1 MTAYTDFHYSPTGS
15 GVISGAQVLEQTE
28 QGING
33 LGQYVQ
39 DNVSG
44 AINTANQA
52 LTTAQSADSNATTA
66 LNLANS
72 FNAQIIAANQTA
84 GNALTTAQS
93 AQNTANSASSLATTA
108 NNNANTALNTAN
120 SASAGVTT
128 LTGTVNS
135 LGNRMTAA
143 ENAINAN
150 AGNITTLQNNL
161 ATTNGNVTA
170 AQNAASA
177 AQATA
182 TSAQSTATLTRNQAY
197 VLRYTGTTIIGGG
210 TIAYADIDNTDNIK
224 AGDKIIDISGAIYA
238 IASVDTANQTVTVG
252 ASPVINLFCDAEN
265 LIPAANNAY
274 DLGSSSYQWNN
285 LYAKNY
291 FYNGTAWGLDKANE
305 WTGANRFNQSVTIAG
320 QSGILWD
327 RKSYTA
333 GTLPASTIYYGF
345 QNAYESGGSV
355 FDRIRS
361 YVSTTGTNLREH
373 VKYAWNDLTKY
384 ATINYWIN
392 ADGSDSE
399 YKLSV
404 KRVVPGTSN
413 ATDLG
418 TTNNKWKSVWFNN
431 LQDIATDTVEW
442 HNSHYRGI
450 NLISDGHFADMAALL
465 TAIRAQDWSDI
476 YIGDY
481 VELTFTYEGAS
492 RTVKFYVGEID
503 KFYKVGNAS
512 LETHHLV
519 MVTGDLGINQ
529 VMNDSNTTA
538 GGYVGSKAHTVT
550 LPALYAILNPL
561 FNNAILTHREHL
573 SNTVLSAQT
582 VSLSLDDGN
591 GAVTYS
597 CNNFP
602 VYSSGDPNTPGCVTA
617 GNWYDCNLVL
627 MSEIEMFGSNRFAS
641 SGIDDIMCP
650 EGQIAAFKY
659 NRNLQNLN
667 RTINTWLR
675 NVNSASRFCDC
686 SSAGYSL
693 RHGAANAYLRLRPRF
708 LIG

>member
-52 LTTAQSADSNATTA
+52 LTTAQNADSNATA
-66 LNLANS
+66 AINLANS

-93 AQNTANSASSLATTA
+93 AQNTANAASSLATTA

-120 SASAGVTT
+120 SASAGVTA
-128 LTGTVNS
+128 LTNTVNS

-143 ENAINAN
+143 ENNINTN
-150 AGNITTLQNNL
+150 AGNITNLQNSL
-161 ATTNGNVTA
+161 ATTNSNVTA
-170 AQNAASA
+170 ASNAASA

-182 TSAQSTATLTRNQAY
+182 TSAQSTATLARNQAY
-197 VLRYTGTTIIGGG
+197 VLRYTGTTITGGG

-224 AGDKIIDISGAIYA
+224 AGDNIIDVTGAIYA

-265 LIPAANNAY
+265 LIPAANNTY
-274 DLGSSSYQWNN
+274 DLGS
-285 LYAKNY
+285 A
-291 FYNGTAWGLDKANE
+291 
-305 WTGANRFNQSVTIAG
+305 I
-320 QSGILWD
+320 
-327 RKSYTA
+327 
-333 GTLPASTIYYGF
+333 
-345 QNAYESGGSV
+345 
-355 FDRIRS
+355 
-361 YVSTTGTNLREH
+361 
-373 VKYAWNDLTKY
+373 
-384 ATINYWIN
+384 
-392 ADGSDSE
+392 
-399 YKLSV
+399 
-404 KRVVPGTSN
+404 
-413 ATDLG
+413 
-418 TTNNKWKSVWFNN
+418 NKWKSIWFNN

-450 NLISDGHFADMAALL
+450 NLISTGHFADMAALL

-503 KFYKVGNAS
+503 KFYKVGNTS

-659 NRNLQNLN
+659 NRNLQTLN

-675 NVNSASRFCDC
+675 NVNSASRFCYCGSFGD
-686 SSAGYSL
+686 SN
-693 RHGAANAYLRLRPRF
+693 RRGASTTYVRLRPRF

>member
-52 LTTAQSADSNATTA
+52 LTTAQNADSNATA
-66 LNLANS
+66 AINLANS

-93 AQNTANSASSLATTA
+93 AQNTANAASSLATTA

-120 SASAGVTT
+120 SASAGVTA

-143 ENAINAN
+143 ENNISTN

-161 ATTNGNVTA
+161 ATTNSNVTA
-170 AQNAASA
+170 AANAASA

-182 TSAQSTATLTRNQAY
+182 TSAQSTATLARNQAY
-197 VLRYTGTTIIGGG
+197 VLRYTGTTITGGG

-224 AGDKIIDISGAIYA
+224 AGDKIIDVTGAIYA
-238 IASVDTANQTVTVG
+238 IVSVDTVNQTVTVG

-265 LIPAANNAY
+265 LIPAANNTY
-274 DLGSSSYQWNN
+274 DLGS
-285 LYAKNY
+285 A
-291 FYNGTAWGLDKANE
+291 
-305 WTGANRFNQSVTIAG
+305 I
-320 QSGILWD
+320 
-327 RKSYTA
+327 
-333 GTLPASTIYYGF
+333 
-345 QNAYESGGSV
+345 
-355 FDRIRS
+355 
-361 YVSTTGTNLREH
+361 
-373 VKYAWNDLTKY
+373 
-384 ATINYWIN
+384 
-392 ADGSDSE
+392 
-399 YKLSV
+399 
-404 KRVVPGTSN
+404 
-413 ATDLG
+413 
-418 TTNNKWKSVWFNN
+418 NKWKSIWFNN

-450 NLISDGHFADMAALL
+450 NLISTGHFADMAALL

-503 KFYKVGNAS
+503 KFYNVGNTA
-512 LETHHLV
+512 LTTHHLV

-529 VMNDSNTTA
+529 VMNDTNTTA

-659 NRNLQNLN
+659 NRNLQTLN

-675 NVNSASRFCDC
+675 NVNSASRFCLCYLPGISHRIDA
-686 SSAGYSL
+686 STS
-693 RHGAANAYLRLRPRF
+693 NLRLRPRF

>member
-52 LTTAQSADSNATTA
+52 LTTAQNADSNATA
-66 LNLANS
+66 AINLANS

-93 AQNTANSASSLATTA
+93 AQNTANAASSLATTA

-120 SASAGVTT
+120 SASAGVTA

-143 ENAINAN
+143 ENNISTN

-161 ATTNGNVTA
+161 ATTNSNVTA
-170 AQNAASA
+170 AANAASA

-182 TSAQSTATLTRNQAY
+182 TSAQSTATLARNQAY
-197 VLRYTGTTIIGGG
+197 VLRYTGTTITGGG

-224 AGDKIIDISGAIYA
+224 AGDKIIDVTGAIYA
-238 IASVDTANQTVTVG
+238 IVSVDTVNQTVTVG

-265 LIPAANNAY
+265 LIPAANNTY
-274 DLGSSSYQWNN
+274 DLGS
-285 LYAKNY
+285 A
-291 FYNGTAWGLDKANE
+291 
-305 WTGANRFNQSVTIAG
+305 I
-320 QSGILWD
+320 
-327 RKSYTA
+327 
-333 GTLPASTIYYGF
+333 
-345 QNAYESGGSV
+345 
-355 FDRIRS
+355 
-361 YVSTTGTNLREH
+361 
-373 VKYAWNDLTKY
+373 
-384 ATINYWIN
+384 
-392 ADGSDSE
+392 
-399 YKLSV
+399 
-404 KRVVPGTSN
+404 
-413 ATDLG
+413 
-418 TTNNKWKSVWFNN
+418 NKWKSIWFNN

-450 NLISDGHFADMAALL
+450 NLISTGHFADMAALL

-503 KFYKVGNAS
+503 KFYNVGNTA
-512 LETHHLV
+512 LTTHHLV

-529 VMNDSNTTA
+529 VMNDTNTTA

-659 NRNLQNLN
+659 NRNLQTLN

-675 NVNSASRFCDC
+675 NVNSASRFCHC
-686 SSAGYSL
+686 YL
-693 RHGAANAYLRLRPRF
+693 RGISNRSDATSTYFRLRPRF

>member
-44 AINTANQA
+44 AIDTANEA
-52 LTTAQSADSNATTA
+52 LTTARSADSNATA
-66 LNLANS
+66 AINLANS

-84 GNALTTAQS
+84 GNALTTAQG
-93 AQNTANSASSLATTA
+93 AQNTANAASSLATTA
-108 NNNANTALNTAN
+108 NNNATTALNTAN
-120 SASAGVTT
+120 SASAGVTA

-143 ENAINAN
+143 ENDISTN
-150 AGNITTLQNNL
+150 AGNITTLQNGL
-161 ATTNGNVTA
+161 ATTNANVTA
-170 AQNAASA
+170 AANAASA

-182 TSAQSTATLTRNQAY
+182 TSAQSTATLARNQAY
-197 VLRYTGTTIIGGG
+197 VLRYTGTTITGGG

-224 AGDKIIDISGAIYA
+224 AGDKIIDATGAVYA
-238 IASVDTANQTVTVG
+238 IASVDAANQTVTVG

-265 LIPAANNAY
+265 LIPAANDAY
-274 DLGSSSYQWNN
+274 DLGSASKQWLNT
-285 LYAKNY
+285 YSKGY
-291 FYNGTAWGLDKANE
+291 YYNGVAWGLDKANI
-305 WTGANRFNQSVTIAG
+305 WSANNQFAKINTI
-320 QSGILWD
+320 
-327 RKSYTA
+327 
-333 GTLPASTIYYGF
+333 
-345 QNAYESGGSV
+345 E
-355 FDRIRS
+355 
-361 YVSTTGTNLREH
+361 TN
-373 VKYAWNDLTKY
+373 
-384 ATINYWIN
+384 
-392 ADGSDSE
+392 
-399 YKLSV
+399 
-404 KRVVPGTSN
+404 
-413 ATDLG
+413 
-418 TTNNKWKSVWFNN
+418 
-431 LQDIATDTVEW
+431 TVEW

-450 NLISDGHFADMAALL
+450 NLISTGHFADMAALL

-503 KFYKVGNAS
+503 KFYKVGDAS

-529 VMNDSNTTA
+529 VMNDTNTTA

-561 FNNAILTHREHL
+561 FNNAILTHREYL

-627 MSEIEMFGSNRFAS
+627 MSEIEMFGSNRFSS
-641 SGIDDIMCP
+641 SGIDDVMCP

-659 NRNLQNLN
+659 NRNLQTLN

-675 NVNSASRFCDC
+675 NVNSASRFCSCLNLGNSFRRDA
-686 SSAGYSL
+686 SNSK
-693 RHGAANAYLRLRPRF
+693 LRLRPRF

>member
-52 LTTAQSADSNATTA
+52 LTTAQNADSNATA
-66 LNLANS
+66 AINLANS

-108 NNNANTALNTAN
+108 NNNAATALNTAN

-143 ENAINAN
+143 ENAINTN
-150 AGNITTLQNNL
+150 AGNITNLQNALN
-161 ATTNGNVTA
+161 TTNGNVTA

-182 TSAQSTATLTRNQAY
+182 TSAQSTATLARNQAY
-197 VLRYTGTTIIGGG
+197 VLRYTGTTITGGG

-238 IASVDTANQTVTVG
+238 VASVDTVNQTVTAG

-265 LIPAANNAY
+265 LIPAANDAY
-274 DLGSSSYQWNN
+274 DLGSSSYQWHNVYAKEN
-285 LYAKNY
+285 ILKNTVLEKGVAPSSGNGNYLTFVDKNGDTLCYLRNRVNTDGETYIHLYAQNKFTNGALDP
-291 FYNGTAWGLDKANE
+291 NGTSVEAQFYVGITNNGVPYVVPRADTYPDIN
-305 WTGANRFNQSVTIAG
+305 NRFN
-320 QSGILWD
+320 L
-327 RKSYTA
+327 
-333 GTLPASTIYYGF
+333 
-345 QNAYESGGSV
+345 
-355 FDRIRS
+355 
-361 YVSTTGTNLREH
+361 
-373 VKYAWNDLTKY
+373 
-384 ATINYWIN
+384 
-392 ADGSDSE
+392 
-399 YKLSV
+399 
-404 KRVVPGTSN
+404 GTS
-413 ATDLG
+413 TR
-418 TTNNKWKSVWFNN
+418 KWKSIWFNN
-431 LQDIATDTVEW
+431 LQDIATNTVEW

-659 NRNLQNLN
+659 NRNLQTLN

-675 NVNSASRFCDC
+675 NVNSASRFCVC
-686 SSAGYSL
+686 GYYGSSSRRDASVTYI
-693 RHGAANAYLRLRPRF
+693 RLRPRF

>member
-93 AQNTANSASSLATTA
+93 AQNTANSASSLASTA
-108 NNNANTALNTAN
+108 NNNAATALNTAN
-120 SASAGVTT
+120 SASSGVTS
-128 LTGTVNS
+128 LTSSVNA

-143 ENAINAN
+143 ENAINTN
-150 AGNITTLQNNL
+150 AGNITNLQNALN
-161 ATTNGNVTA
+161 TTNGNVTA
-170 AQNAASA
+170 AQNAANA

-197 VLRYTGTTIIGGG
+197 VLRYTGTTITGGG

-224 AGDKIIDISGAIYA
+224 AGDKIIDVTGAIYA
-238 IASVDTANQTVTVG
+238 IVSVDTANQTVTAG

-265 LIPAANNAY
+265 LIPAANDTY
-274 DLGSSSYQWNN
+274 DLG
-285 LYAKNY
+285 
-291 FYNGTAWGLDKANE
+291 T
-305 WTGANRFNQSVTIAG
+305 
-320 QSGILWD
+320 
-327 RKSYTA
+327 
-333 GTLPASTIYYGF
+333 ST
-345 QNAYESGGSV
+345 
-355 FDRIRS
+355 
-361 YVSTTGTNLREH
+361 
-373 VKYAWNDLTKY
+373 
-384 ATINYWIN
+384 
-392 ADGSDSE
+392 
-399 YKLSV
+399 
-404 KRVVPGTSN
+404 
-413 ATDLG
+413 
-418 TTNNKWKSVWFNN
+418 NKWKSVWFNN
-431 LQDIATDTVEW
+431 MQDIATDTVEW

-659 NRNLQNLN
+659 NRNLQTLN

-675 NVNSASRFCDC
+675 NVNSASRFCRC
-686 SSAGYSL
+686 YSNGYSI
-693 RHGAANAYLRLRPRF
+693 RSGATDTNIRLRPRF

>member
-52 LTTAQSADSNATTA
+52 LTTAQNADSNATA
-66 LNLANS
+66 AINLANS

-84 GNALTTAQS
+84 GNALTTAQG
-93 AQNTANSASSLATTA
+93 AQNTANAASSLATTA
-108 NNNANTALNTAN
+108 NNNAATALNAAN
-120 SASAGVTT
+120 SASAGVTA

-143 ENAINAN
+143 ENAINTN
-150 AGNITTLQNNL
+150 AGNITTLQNDL
-161 ATTNGNVTA
+161 ATTNANVTA
-170 AQNAASA
+170 ATNAASS

-182 TSAQSTATLTRNQAY
+182 TSAQSTATLARNQAY
-197 VLRYTGTTIIGGG
+197 VLRYTGTTITGGG

-265 LIPAANNAY
+265 LIPAANDAY
-274 DLGSSSYQWNN
+274 DLGSASKQWLNT
-285 LYAKNY
+285 YSKGY
-291 FYNGTAWGLDKANE
+291 YYNGVAWGLDKANI
-305 WTGANRFNQSVTIAG
+305 WSANNQFAKINTI
-320 QSGILWD
+320 
-327 RKSYTA
+327 
-333 GTLPASTIYYGF
+333 
-345 QNAYESGGSV
+345 E
-355 FDRIRS
+355 
-361 YVSTTGTNLREH
+361 TN
-373 VKYAWNDLTKY
+373 
-384 ATINYWIN
+384 
-392 ADGSDSE
+392 
-399 YKLSV
+399 
-404 KRVVPGTSN
+404 
-413 ATDLG
+413 
-418 TTNNKWKSVWFNN
+418 
-431 LQDIATDTVEW
+431 TVEW

-450 NLISDGHFADMAALL
+450 NLISDGHFANMAALL

-503 KFYKVGNAS
+503 KFYKVGDAS

-529 VMNDSNTTA
+529 VMNDTNTTA

-561 FNNAILTHREHL
+561 FNNAILTHKEHL

-617 GNWYDCNLVL
+617 GAWYDCNLVL

-659 NRNLQNLN
+659 NRNLQTLN

-675 NVNSASRFCDC
+675 NVNSASRFCNC
-686 SSAGYSL
+686 NVTGHSY
-693 RHGAANAYLRLRPRF
+693 RRGATNSGIRLRPRF

>member
-93 AQNTANSASSLATTA
+93 AQNTANSAYSLATTA

-150 AGNITTLQNNL
+150 AGNITNLQNALN
-161 ATTNGNVTA
+161 TTNGNVTA

-182 TSAQSTATLTRNQAY
+182 TSAQSTATLARNQAY
-197 VLRYTGTTIIGGG
+197 VLRYTGTTITGGG

-238 IASVDTANQTVTVG
+238 IASVDTVNQTVTVG

-265 LIPAANNAY
+265 LIPAANDAY
-274 DLGSSSYQWNN
+274 DLGSASKQWLNT
-285 LYAKNY
+285 YSKGY
-291 FYNGTAWGLDKANE
+291 YYNGVAWGLDKSNSWSNTNAFSKGINVSE
-305 WTGANRFNQSVTIAG
+305 RINFSGDRNAYIAPMWIGAG
-320 QSGILWD
+320 SGIAFLTQD
-327 RKSYTA
+327 FSKHFSFGVYTTDANNHIVTDTTRGYLKIQA
-333 GTLPASTIYYGF
+333 GETGGENIVAIEPIGSSTKLGT
-345 QNAYESGGSV
+345 
-355 FDRIRS
+355 
-361 YVSTTGTNLREH
+361 STNKWTNLW
-373 VKYAWNDLTKY
+373 ANG
-384 ATINYWIN
+384 IN
-392 ADGSDSE
+392 
-399 YKLSV
+399 SV
-404 KRVVPGTSN
+404 P
-413 ATDLG
+413 
-418 TTNNKWKSVWFNN
+418 
-431 LQDIATDTVEW
+431 TDTVEW

-450 NLISDGHFADMAALL
+450 NLISAGHFADMAALL
-465 TAIRAQDWSDI
+465 TAIRAQNWSDI

-659 NRNLQNLN
+659 NRNLQTLN

-675 NVNSASRFCDC
+675 NVNSASRFCRCYNRGASDR
-686 SSAGYSL
+686 S
-693 RHGAANAYLRLRPRF
+693 GAANSLVRLRPRF

>member
-44 AINTANQA
+44 AIDTANQA
-52 LTTAQSADSNATTA
+52 LTIAQTADSNATLA
-66 LNLANS
+66 LNTANS
-72 FNAQIIAANQTA
+72 FASAISAANNTA
-84 GNALTTAQS
+84 NNALTTAQS
-93 AQNTANSASSLATTA
+93 AQSTANSASSLATTA
-108 NNNANTALNTAN
+108 NNNANTALNAANTATAN
-120 SASAGVTT
+120 VGT
-128 LTGTVNS
+128 LTNSVNA
-135 LGNRMTAA
+135 LGNRMTTA
-143 ENAINAN
+143 ENAISTN
-150 AGNITTLQNNL
+150 AGNITTLQTNL
-161 ATTNGNVTA
+161 QTTNNNVTA
-170 AQNAASA
+170 AANAASS

-182 TSAQSTATLTRNQAY
+182 TSAQSTATLARNQAY
-197 VLRYTGTTIIGGG
+197 VLRYTGTTITGGG

-224 AGDKIIDISGAIYA
+224 AGDKIIDITGAIYA

-265 LIPAANNAY
+265 LIPAANDAY
-274 DLGSSSYQWNN
+274 DLGSASKQWLNT
-285 LYAKNY
+285 YSKGY
-291 FYNGTAWGLDKANE
+291 YYNGVAWGLDKENTWSAN
-305 WTGANRFNQSVTIAG
+305 NQFAKINTI
-320 QSGILWD
+320 
-327 RKSYTA
+327 
-333 GTLPASTIYYGF
+333 
-345 QNAYESGGSV
+345 E
-355 FDRIRS
+355 
-361 YVSTTGTNLREH
+361 TN
-373 VKYAWNDLTKY
+373 
-384 ATINYWIN
+384 
-392 ADGSDSE
+392 
-399 YKLSV
+399 
-404 KRVVPGTSN
+404 
-413 ATDLG
+413 
-418 TTNNKWKSVWFNN
+418 
-431 LQDIATDTVEW
+431 TVEW

-659 NRNLQNLN
+659 NRNLQTLN

-675 NVNSASRFCDC
+675 NVNSASRFCLCRDIGL
-686 SSAGYSL
+686 SH
-693 RHGAANAYLRLRPRF
+693 RIDAANSYIRLRPRF

>member
-52 LTTAQSADSNATTA
+52 LTTAQNADSNATA
-66 LNLANS
+66 AINLANS

-93 AQNTANSASSLATTA
+93 AQNTANAASSLATTA

-120 SASAGVTT
+120 SASAGVTA
-128 LTGTVNS
+128 LTNTVNS

-143 ENAINAN
+143 ENNINTN
-150 AGNITTLQNNL
+150 AGNITNLQNSL
-161 ATTNGNVTA
+161 ATTNSNVTA
-170 AQNAASA
+170 ASNAASA

-182 TSAQSTATLTRNQAY
+182 TSAQSTATLARNQAY
-197 VLRYTGTTIIGGG
+197 VLRYTGTTITGGG

-224 AGDKIIDISGAIYA
+224 AGDKIIDVTGAIYA
-238 IASVDTANQTVTVG
+238 IASVDTVNQTVTVG

-265 LIPAANNAY
+265 LIPAANNTY
-274 DLGSSSYQWNN
+274 DLGS
-285 LYAKNY
+285 A
-291 FYNGTAWGLDKANE
+291 
-305 WTGANRFNQSVTIAG
+305 I
-320 QSGILWD
+320 
-327 RKSYTA
+327 
-333 GTLPASTIYYGF
+333 
-345 QNAYESGGSV
+345 
-355 FDRIRS
+355 
-361 YVSTTGTNLREH
+361 
-373 VKYAWNDLTKY
+373 
-384 ATINYWIN
+384 
-392 ADGSDSE
+392 
-399 YKLSV
+399 
-404 KRVVPGTSN
+404 
-413 ATDLG
+413 
-418 TTNNKWKSVWFNN
+418 NKWKSIWFNN

-450 NLISDGHFADMAALL
+450 NLISDGHFANMAALL

-503 KFYKVGNAS
+503 KFYKVGDTS

-519 MVTGDLGINQ
+519 MITGDLGINQ
-529 VMNDSNTTA
+529 KMNDSNTTA

-659 NRNLQNLN
+659 NRNLQTLN

-675 NVNSASRFCDC
+675 NVNSASRFCYC
-686 SSAGYSL
+686 SNYGRSNRDGPTLTYI
-693 RHGAANAYLRLRPRF
+693 RLRPRF

>member
-44 AINTANQA
+44 AIDTANQA
-52 LTTAQSADSNATTA
+52 LTTAQNADSNATA
-66 LNLANS
+66 AINLANS

-93 AQNTANSASSLATTA
+93 AQSTANAASSLATTA
-108 NNNANTALNTAN
+108 NNNATTALNTAN
-120 SASAGVTT
+120 AASAGVTA

-161 ATTNGNVTA
+161 ATTNANVTA
-170 AQNAASA
+170 ASNAASS

-182 TSAQSTATLTRNQAY
+182 TSAQSTATLARNQAY
-197 VLRYTGTTIIGGG
+197 VLRYTGTTITGGG

-224 AGDKIIDISGAIYA
+224 AGDKIIDVTGDIYR
-238 IASVDTANQTVTVG
+238 IASVDIANETVTVD
-252 ASPVINLFCDAEN
+252 ASDVIHLATDSNVVHKSGNETITGDKTWS
-265 LIPAANNAY
+265 ANN
-274 DLGSSSYQWNN
+274 QF
-285 LYAKNY
+285 AKIN
-291 FYNGTAWGLDKANE
+291 
-305 WTGANRFNQSVTIAG
+305 TI
-320 QSGILWD
+320 
-327 RKSYTA
+327 
-333 GTLPASTIYYGF
+333 
-345 QNAYESGGSV
+345 E
-355 FDRIRS
+355 
-361 YVSTTGTNLREH
+361 TN
-373 VKYAWNDLTKY
+373 
-384 ATINYWIN
+384 
-392 ADGSDSE
+392 
-399 YKLSV
+399 
-404 KRVVPGTSN
+404 
-413 ATDLG
+413 
-418 TTNNKWKSVWFNN
+418 
-431 LQDIATDTVEW
+431 TVEW

-450 NLISDGHFADMAALL
+450 NLISTGHFANMAALL
-465 TAIRAQDWSDI
+465 TAIRNQDWSDI

-627 MSEIEMFGSNRFAS
+627 MSEIEMFGSNRFSS

-659 NRNLQNLN
+659 NRNLQTLN

-675 NVNSASRFCDC
+675 NVNSASRFCYC
-686 SSAGYSL
+686 
-693 RHGAANAYLRLRPRF
+693 RHYGVSGRNVATDTVIRLRPRF

>member
-15 GVISGAQVLEQTE
+15 GVISGSQVLEQTE

-93 AQNTANSASSLATTA
+93 AQSTANAASSLASTA
-108 NNNANTALNTAN
+108 NNNAATALNTAN
-120 SASAGVTT
+120 AASSAVTT

-150 AGNITTLQNNL
+150 AGNITNLQNALN
-161 ATTNGNVTA
+161 TTNGNVTA
-170 AQNAASA
+170 AQNAANA

-182 TSAQSTATLTRNQAY
+182 TSAQSTATLARNQAY
-197 VLRYTGTTIIGGG
+197 VLRYTGTTITGGG

-238 IASVDTANQTVTVG
+238 IASVDTVNQTVTVG
-252 ASPVINLFCDAEN
+252 ASSVINLFCDAEN
-265 LIPAANNAY
+265 LIPAANDAY
-274 DLGSSSYQWNN
+274 DLGSASKQWLNT
-285 LYAKNY
+285 YSKGY
-291 FYNGTAWGLDKANE
+291 YYNGVAWGLDKANV
-305 WTGANRFNQSVTIAG
+305 WTANNQFAKINTI
-320 QSGILWD
+320 
-327 RKSYTA
+327 
-333 GTLPASTIYYGF
+333 
-345 QNAYESGGSV
+345 E
-355 FDRIRS
+355 
-361 YVSTTGTNLREH
+361 TN
-373 VKYAWNDLTKY
+373 
-384 ATINYWIN
+384 
-392 ADGSDSE
+392 
-399 YKLSV
+399 
-404 KRVVPGTSN
+404 
-413 ATDLG
+413 
-418 TTNNKWKSVWFNN
+418 
-431 LQDIATDTVEW
+431 TVEW

-529 VMNDSNTTA
+529 VMNNSNTTA

-597 CNNFP
+597 CDNFP

-617 GNWYDCNLVL
+617 GSWYDCNLVL
-627 MSEIEMFGSNRFAS
+627 MSEIEMFGSNRFSS
-641 SGIDDIMCP
+641 SGIDDIICP

-659 NRNLQNLN
+659 NRNLQTLN

-675 NVNSASRFCDC
+675 NVNSASRFCHC
-686 SSAGYSL
+686 YYYGYSY
-693 RHGAANAYLRLRPRF
+693 RYGASNTTIRLRPRF

>member
-52 LTTAQSADSNATTA
+52 LTTAQNADSNATA
-66 LNLANS
+66 AINLANS

-93 AQNTANSASSLATTA
+93 AQNTANAASSLATTA

-120 SASAGVTT
+120 SASAGVTA
-128 LTGTVNS
+128 LTNTVNS

-143 ENAINAN
+143 ENNINTN
-150 AGNITTLQNNL
+150 AGNITNLQNSL
-161 ATTNGNVTA
+161 ATTNSNVTA
-170 AQNAASA
+170 ASNAASA

-182 TSAQSTATLTRNQAY
+182 TSAQSTATLARNQAY
-197 VLRYTGTTIIGGG
+197 VLRYTGTTITGGG

-224 AGDKIIDISGAIYA
+224 AGDNIIDVTGAIYA

-265 LIPAANNAY
+265 LIPAANNTY
-274 DLGSSSYQWNN
+274 DLGS
-285 LYAKNY
+285 A
-291 FYNGTAWGLDKANE
+291 
-305 WTGANRFNQSVTIAG
+305 I
-320 QSGILWD
+320 
-327 RKSYTA
+327 
-333 GTLPASTIYYGF
+333 
-345 QNAYESGGSV
+345 
-355 FDRIRS
+355 
-361 YVSTTGTNLREH
+361 
-373 VKYAWNDLTKY
+373 
-384 ATINYWIN
+384 
-392 ADGSDSE
+392 
-399 YKLSV
+399 
-404 KRVVPGTSN
+404 
-413 ATDLG
+413 
-418 TTNNKWKSVWFNN
+418 NKWKSIWFNN

-450 NLISDGHFADMAALL
+450 NLISTGHFADMAALL

-503 KFYKVGNAS
+503 KFYKVGNTS

-659 NRNLQNLN
+659 NRNLQTLN

-675 NVNSASRFCDC
+675 NVNSASRFCHC
-686 SSAGYSL
+686 SNVGNSH
-693 RHGAANAYLRLRPRF
+693 RFDAAITYIRLRPRF

>member
-44 AINTANQA
+44 AIDTANEA
-52 LTTAQSADSNATTA
+52 LTTARSADSNATTA
-66 LNLANS
+66 INLANS

-93 AQNTANSASSLATTA
+93 AQNTANAASSLATTA
-108 NNNANTALNTAN
+108 DNNAATALNAAN

-143 ENAINAN
+143 ENAINTN
-150 AGNITTLQNNL
+150 AGNITTLQNGL
-161 ATTNGNVTA
+161 ATTNANVTA
-170 AQNAASA
+170 AANAANA

-182 TSAQSTATLTRNQAY
+182 TSAQSTATLARTQAY
-197 VLRYTGTTIIGGG
+197 VLRYTGTTITGGG

-224 AGDKIIDISGAIYA
+224 AGDKIIDATGAVYA

-265 LIPAANNAY
+265 LIPAANDAY
-274 DLGSSSYQWNN
+274 DLGSASKQWLNT
-285 LYAKNY
+285 YSKGY
-291 FYNGTAWGLDKANE
+291 YYNGVAWGLDKANA
-305 WTGANRFNQSVTIAG
+305 WTANNQFAKINTI
-320 QSGILWD
+320 
-327 RKSYTA
+327 
-333 GTLPASTIYYGF
+333 
-345 QNAYESGGSV
+345 E
-355 FDRIRS
+355 
-361 YVSTTGTNLREH
+361 TN
-373 VKYAWNDLTKY
+373 
-384 ATINYWIN
+384 
-392 ADGSDSE
+392 
-399 YKLSV
+399 
-404 KRVVPGTSN
+404 
-413 ATDLG
+413 
-418 TTNNKWKSVWFNN
+418 
-431 LQDIATDTVEW
+431 TVEW

-450 NLISDGHFADMAALL
+450 NLISGGHFANMAALL
-465 TAIRAQDWSDI
+465 TAIRNQDWSDI

-503 KFYKVGNAS
+503 KFYKVGNTS
-512 LETHHLV
+512 LEMHHLV

-550 LPALYAILNPL
+550 LPELYAILNPL

-591 GAVTYS
+591 GAVSYS

-641 SGIDDIMCP
+641 SGIDDVMCP

-659 NRNLQNLN
+659 NRNLQTLN

-675 NVNSASRFCDC
+675 NVNSASRFCYC
-686 SSAGYSL
+686 GHGGYSS
-693 RHGAANAYLRLRPRF
+693 RYDAARTLIRLRPRF

>member
-44 AINTANQA
+44 AIDTANQA
-52 LTTAQSADSNATTA
+52 LTVAQTANSNATLA
-66 LNLANS
+66 LNTANS
-72 FNAQIIAANQTA
+72 FAAQIAAANNTA

-150 AGNITTLQNNL
+150 AGNITNLQNALN
-161 ATTNGNVTA
+161 TTNGNVTA
-170 AQNAASA
+170 AQNAANA

-182 TSAQSTATLTRNQAY
+182 TSAQSTATLARNQAY
-197 VLRYTGTTIIGGG
+197 VLRYTGTTITGGG

-224 AGDKIIDISGAIYA
+224 AGDKIIDVTGNIYR
-238 IASVDTANQTVTVG
+238 IASVDLVNETVTVDASDIIHLATDSDVVHKTGNETIGGAKYWTYASRYLKPSDHVQATAFNVRTDPSEKTGGDVFRVWDGTNDNLSDYLGG
-252 ASPVINLFCDAEN
+252 ASFYQNTDGSTQLQFNCFGYPASGNAKQNRITFRAYRDGTTEFYPEINGNISFGKSDKRWKSVYA
-265 LIPAANNAY
+265 
-274 DLGSSSYQWNN
+274 DSY
-285 LYAKNY
+285 YY
-291 FYNGTAWGLDKANE
+291 GTTAWGLDKANT
-305 WTGANRFNQSVTIAG
+305 WSANNQFAKINTI
-320 QSGILWD
+320 
-327 RKSYTA
+327 
-333 GTLPASTIYYGF
+333 
-345 QNAYESGGSV
+345 E
-355 FDRIRS
+355 
-361 YVSTTGTNLREH
+361 TN
-373 VKYAWNDLTKY
+373 
-384 ATINYWIN
+384 
-392 ADGSDSE
+392 
-399 YKLSV
+399 
-404 KRVVPGTSN
+404 
-413 ATDLG
+413 
-418 TTNNKWKSVWFNN
+418 
-431 LQDIATDTVEW
+431 TVEW

-503 KFYKVGNAS
+503 KFYKVGNTS

-659 NRNLQNLN
+659 NRNLQTLN

-686 SSAGYSL
+686 ISFGVSNRS
-693 RHGAANAYLRLRPRF
+693 GATNTFLRLRPRF

>member
-150 AGNITTLQNNL
+150 AGNITNLQNALN
-161 ATTNGNVTA
+161 TTNGNVTA

-182 TSAQSTATLTRNQAY
+182 TSAQSTATLARNQAY
-197 VLRYTGTTIIGGG
+197 VLRYTGTTITGGG

-265 LIPAANNAY
+265 LIPAANDAY
-274 DLGSSSYQWNN
+274 DLGSASKQWLNT
-285 LYAKNY
+285 YSKGY
-291 FYNGTAWGLDKANE
+291 YYNGVAWGLDKANTWSGNNVFNVGPTIYGYSNIRNSNME
-305 WTGANRFNQSVTIAG
+305 QGTVPQSALYNGIFFSDKDNHLIGSFDYVYNTSGVAQFDIRLSRNNVNANRVQMFSIALP
-320 QSGILWD
+320 QSGNGTVTFDGDVLP
-327 RKSYTA
+327 KSNNTY
-333 GTLPASTIYYGF
+333 
-345 QNAYESGGSV
+345 
-355 FDRIRS
+355 
-361 YVSTTGTNLREH
+361 
-373 VKYAWNDLTKY
+373 
-384 ATINYWIN
+384 
-392 ADGSDSE
+392 
-399 YKLSV
+399 
-404 KRVVPGTSN
+404 
-413 ATDLG
+413 DLG
-418 TTNNKWKSVWFNN
+418 NSSRKWKSVWFNN

-450 NLISDGHFADMAALL
+450 NLISTGHFADMAALL

-659 NRNLQNLN
+659 NRNLQTLN

-675 NVNSASRFCDC
+675 NVNSASRFCIC
-686 SSAGYSL
+686 HNRGLSSRYDASYT
-693 RHGAANAYLRLRPRF
+693 AIRLRPRF

>member
-44 AINTANQA
+44 AIDTANEA
-52 LTTAQSADSNATTA
+52 LTTARNADSNATA
-66 LNLANS
+66 AINLANS

-108 NNNANTALNTAN
+108 NNNAATALNTAN
-120 SASAGVTT
+120 AASSAVTT

-143 ENAINAN
+143 ENAISTN

-161 ATTNGNVTA
+161 ATTNSNVTA
-170 AQNAASA
+170 AANAASA

-182 TSAQSTATLTRNQAY
+182 TSAQSTATLARNQAY
-197 VLRYTGTTIIGGG
+197 VLRYTGTTITGGG

-224 AGDKIIDISGAIYA
+224 AGDKIIDVTGAIYA

-265 LIPAANNAY
+265 LIPAANNTY
-274 DLGSSSYQWNN
+274 DLGS
-285 LYAKNY
+285 A
-291 FYNGTAWGLDKANE
+291 
-305 WTGANRFNQSVTIAG
+305 I
-320 QSGILWD
+320 
-327 RKSYTA
+327 
-333 GTLPASTIYYGF
+333 
-345 QNAYESGGSV
+345 
-355 FDRIRS
+355 
-361 YVSTTGTNLREH
+361 
-373 VKYAWNDLTKY
+373 
-384 ATINYWIN
+384 
-392 ADGSDSE
+392 
-399 YKLSV
+399 
-404 KRVVPGTSN
+404 
-413 ATDLG
+413 
-418 TTNNKWKSVWFNN
+418 NKWKSIWFNN

-450 NLISDGHFADMAALL
+450 NLISTGHFADMAALL
-465 TAIRAQDWSDI
+465 TAIRAQNWSDI

-503 KFYKVGNAS
+503 KFYKVGDTS
-512 LETHHLV
+512 LTTHHLV

-659 NRNLQNLN
+659 NRNLQTLN

-675 NVNSASRFCDC
+675 NVNSASRFCYC
-686 SSAGYSL
+686 RSL
-693 RHGAANAYLRLRPRF
+693 GNSYRVDAATTVIRLRPRF

>member
-44 AINTANQA
+44 AIDTANQA
-52 LTTAQSADSNATTA
+52 LTTAQNADSNATTA
-66 LNLANS
+66 INLANS

-93 AQNTANSASSLATTA
+93 AQSTANAASSLATTA
-108 NNNANTALNTAN
+108 NNNATTALNTAN
-120 SASAGVTT
+120 AASSGVTS

-143 ENAINAN
+143 ENAISAN
-150 AGNITTLQNNL
+150 AGNITTLQNGL
-161 ATTNGNVTA
+161 ATTNANVTA
-170 AQNAASA
+170 AANAASS

-182 TSAQSTATLTRNQAY
+182 TSAQSTATLARNQAY
-197 VLRYTGTTIIGGG
+197 VLRYTGTTITGGG

-265 LIPAANNAY
+265 LIPAANDAY
-274 DLGSSSYQWNN
+274 DLGSASKQWLNT
-285 LYAKNY
+285 YSKGY
-291 FYNGTAWGLDKANE
+291 YYNGTPWGLDKENTWSAN
-305 WTGANRFNQSVTIAG
+305 NQFAKINTI
-320 QSGILWD
+320 
-327 RKSYTA
+327 
-333 GTLPASTIYYGF
+333 
-345 QNAYESGGSV
+345 E
-355 FDRIRS
+355 
-361 YVSTTGTNLREH
+361 TN
-373 VKYAWNDLTKY
+373 
-384 ATINYWIN
+384 
-392 ADGSDSE
+392 
-399 YKLSV
+399 
-404 KRVVPGTSN
+404 
-413 ATDLG
+413 
-418 TTNNKWKSVWFNN
+418 
-431 LQDIATDTVEW
+431 TVEW

-481 VELTFTYEGAS
+481 VKLTFTYEGAS

-503 KFYKVGNAS
+503 KFYKVGNTS

-561 FNNAILTHREHL
+561 FNNAILTHKEHL

-627 MSEIEMFGSNRFAS
+627 MSEIEMFGSNRFSS

-659 NRNLQNLN
+659 NRNLQTLN
-667 RTINTWLR
+667 HTINTWLR
-675 NVNSASRFCDC
+675 NVNSASRFCFCGGD
-686 SSAGYSL
+686 GYSN
-693 RHGAANAYLRLRPRF
+693 RFGASHTGIRLRPRF

>member
-52 LTTAQSADSNATTA
+52 LTTAQNADSNATA
-66 LNLANS
+66 AINLANS

-93 AQNTANSASSLATTA
+93 AQNTANAASSLATTA

-120 SASAGVTT
+120 SASAGVTA

-143 ENAINAN
+143 ENNISTN

-161 ATTNGNVTA
+161 ATTNSNVTA
-170 AQNAASA
+170 AANAASA

-182 TSAQSTATLTRNQAY
+182 TSAQSTATLARNQAY
-197 VLRYTGTTIIGGG
+197 VLRYTGTTITGGG

-224 AGDKIIDISGAIYA
+224 AGDKIIDVTGAIYA
-238 IASVDTANQTVTVG
+238 IVSVDTVNQTVTVG

-265 LIPAANNAY
+265 LIPAANNTY
-274 DLGSSSYQWNN
+274 DLGS
-285 LYAKNY
+285 A
-291 FYNGTAWGLDKANE
+291 
-305 WTGANRFNQSVTIAG
+305 I
-320 QSGILWD
+320 
-327 RKSYTA
+327 
-333 GTLPASTIYYGF
+333 
-345 QNAYESGGSV
+345 
-355 FDRIRS
+355 
-361 YVSTTGTNLREH
+361 
-373 VKYAWNDLTKY
+373 
-384 ATINYWIN
+384 
-392 ADGSDSE
+392 
-399 YKLSV
+399 
-404 KRVVPGTSN
+404 
-413 ATDLG
+413 
-418 TTNNKWKSVWFNN
+418 NKWKSIWFNN

-450 NLISDGHFADMAALL
+450 NLISTGHFADMAALL

-503 KFYKVGNAS
+503 KFYNVGNTA
-512 LETHHLV
+512 LTTHHLV

-529 VMNDSNTTA
+529 VMNDTNTTA

-659 NRNLQNLN
+659 NRNLQTLN

-675 NVNSASRFCDC
+675 NVNSASRFCTC
-686 SSAGYSL
+686 SSYGLSRRFDATYSVI
-693 RHGAANAYLRLRPRF
+693 RLRPRF

>member
-52 LTTAQSADSNATTA
+52 LTTAQNADSNATA
-66 LNLANS
+66 AINLANS

-93 AQNTANSASSLATTA
+93 AQNTANAASSLATTA

-120 SASAGVTT
+120 SASAGVTA

-143 ENAINAN
+143 ENNISTN

-161 ATTNGNVTA
+161 ATTNSNVTA
-170 AQNAASA
+170 AANAASA

-182 TSAQSTATLTRNQAY
+182 TSAQSTATLARNQAY
-197 VLRYTGTTIIGGG
+197 VLRYTGTTITGGG

-224 AGDKIIDISGAIYA
+224 AGDKIIDVTGAIYA
-238 IASVDTANQTVTVG
+238 IVSVDTVNQTVTVG

-265 LIPAANNAY
+265 LIPAANNTY
-274 DLGSSSYQWNN
+274 DLGS
-285 LYAKNY
+285 A
-291 FYNGTAWGLDKANE
+291 
-305 WTGANRFNQSVTIAG
+305 I
-320 QSGILWD
+320 
-327 RKSYTA
+327 
-333 GTLPASTIYYGF
+333 
-345 QNAYESGGSV
+345 
-355 FDRIRS
+355 
-361 YVSTTGTNLREH
+361 
-373 VKYAWNDLTKY
+373 
-384 ATINYWIN
+384 
-392 ADGSDSE
+392 
-399 YKLSV
+399 
-404 KRVVPGTSN
+404 
-413 ATDLG
+413 
-418 TTNNKWKSVWFNN
+418 NKWKSIWFNN

-450 NLISDGHFADMAALL
+450 NLISTGHFADMAALL

-503 KFYKVGNAS
+503 KFYNVGNTA
-512 LETHHLV
+512 LTTHHLV

-529 VMNDSNTTA
+529 VMNDTNTTA

-602 VYSSGDPNTPGCVTA
+602 VYSSGDPDTPGCVTA

-659 NRNLQNLN
+659 NRNLQTLN

-675 NVNSASRFCDC
+675 NVNSASRFCLC
-686 SSAGYSL
+686 SNFGSSHRRVASY
-693 RHGAANAYLRLRPRF
+693 AFIRLRPRF

>member
-44 AINTANQA
+44 AIDTANEA
-52 LTTAQSADSNATTA
+52 LTTARSADSNATA
-66 LNLANS
+66 AINLANS

-84 GNALTTAQS
+84 GNALTTAQG
-93 AQNTANSASSLATTA
+93 AQNTANAASSLATTA
-108 NNNANTALNTAN
+108 NNNATTALNTAN
-120 SASAGVTT
+120 SASAGVTA

-143 ENAINAN
+143 ENDISTN
-150 AGNITTLQNNL
+150 AGNITTLQNGL
-161 ATTNGNVTA
+161 ATTNANVTA
-170 AQNAASA
+170 AANAASA

-182 TSAQSTATLTRNQAY
+182 TSAQSTATLARNQAY
-197 VLRYTGTTIIGGG
+197 VLRYTGTTITGGG

-224 AGDKIIDISGAIYA
+224 AGDKIIDATGAVYA
-238 IASVDTANQTVTVG
+238 IASVDAANQTVTVG

-265 LIPAANNAY
+265 LIPAANDAY
-274 DLGSSSYQWNN
+274 DLGSASKQWLNT
-285 LYAKNY
+285 YSKGY
-291 FYNGTAWGLDKANE
+291 YYNGVAWGLDKANI
-305 WTGANRFNQSVTIAG
+305 WSANNQFAKINTI
-320 QSGILWD
+320 
-327 RKSYTA
+327 
-333 GTLPASTIYYGF
+333 
-345 QNAYESGGSV
+345 E
-355 FDRIRS
+355 
-361 YVSTTGTNLREH
+361 TN
-373 VKYAWNDLTKY
+373 
-384 ATINYWIN
+384 
-392 ADGSDSE
+392 
-399 YKLSV
+399 
-404 KRVVPGTSN
+404 
-413 ATDLG
+413 
-418 TTNNKWKSVWFNN
+418 
-431 LQDIATDTVEW
+431 TVEW

-450 NLISDGHFADMAALL
+450 NLISTGHFADMAALL

-503 KFYKVGNAS
+503 KFYKVGDAS

-529 VMNDSNTTA
+529 VMNDTNTTA

-561 FNNAILTHREHL
+561 FNNAILTHREYL

-627 MSEIEMFGSNRFAS
+627 MSEIEMFGSNRFSS
-641 SGIDDIMCP
+641 SGIDDVMCP

-659 NRNLQNLN
+659 NRNLQTLN

-675 NVNSASRFCDC
+675 NVNSASRFCFC
-686 SSAGYSL
+686 
-693 RHGAANAYLRLRPRF
+693 RFHGFSYRRDATYANLRLRPRF

>member
-52 LTTAQSADSNATTA
+52 LTTAQNADSNATA
-66 LNLANS
+66 AINLANS

-93 AQNTANSASSLATTA
+93 AQNTANAASSLATTA

-120 SASAGVTT
+120 SASAGVTA

-143 ENAINAN
+143 ENNISTN

-161 ATTNGNVTA
+161 ATTNSNVTA
-170 AQNAASA
+170 AANAASA

-182 TSAQSTATLTRNQAY
+182 TSAQSTATLARNQAY
-197 VLRYTGTTIIGGG
+197 VLRYTGTTITGGG

-224 AGDKIIDISGAIYA
+224 AGDKIIDVTGAIYA
-238 IASVDTANQTVTVG
+238 IVSVDTVNQTVTVG

-265 LIPAANNAY
+265 LIPAANNTY
-274 DLGSSSYQWNN
+274 DLGS
-285 LYAKNY
+285 A
-291 FYNGTAWGLDKANE
+291 
-305 WTGANRFNQSVTIAG
+305 I
-320 QSGILWD
+320 
-327 RKSYTA
+327 
-333 GTLPASTIYYGF
+333 
-345 QNAYESGGSV
+345 
-355 FDRIRS
+355 
-361 YVSTTGTNLREH
+361 
-373 VKYAWNDLTKY
+373 
-384 ATINYWIN
+384 
-392 ADGSDSE
+392 
-399 YKLSV
+399 
-404 KRVVPGTSN
+404 
-413 ATDLG
+413 
-418 TTNNKWKSVWFNN
+418 NKWKSIWFNN

-450 NLISDGHFADMAALL
+450 NLISTGHFADMAALL

-503 KFYKVGNAS
+503 KFYNVGNTA
-512 LETHHLV
+512 LTTHHLV

-529 VMNDSNTTA
+529 VMNDTNTTA

-659 NRNLQNLN
+659 NRNLQTLN

-675 NVNSASRFCDC
+675 NVNSASRFCRC
-686 SSAGYSL
+686 SGIGTSTRY
-693 RHGAANAYLRLRPRF
+693 GAADTAIRLRPRF

>member
-44 AINTANQA
+44 AIDTANQA
-52 LTTAQSADSNATTA
+52 LTIAHSADSNATTA
-66 LNLANS
+66 LNLANGL
-72 FNAQIIAANQTA
+72 NAQIIAANQTA

-93 AQNTANSASSLATTA
+93 AQSTANAASSLATTA
-108 NNNANTALNTAN
+108 NNNAATALNTAN
-120 SASAGVTT
+120 TASAGVTT

-161 ATTNGNVTA
+161 ATTNANVTA
-170 AQNAASA
+170 AANAASS

-182 TSAQSTATLTRNQAY
+182 TSAQSTATLARNQAY
-197 VLRYTGTTIIGGG
+197 VLRYTGTTITGGG

-224 AGDKIIDISGAIYA
+224 SGDKIIDISGAIYA

-265 LIPAANNAY
+265 LIPAANDAY
-274 DLGSSSYQWNN
+274 DLGSASKQWLNT
-285 LYAKNY
+285 YSKGY
-291 FYNGTAWGLDKANE
+291 YYNGVAWGLDKANT
-305 WTGANRFNQSVTIAG
+305 WSANNQFAKINSI
-320 QSGILWD
+320 
-327 RKSYTA
+327 
-333 GTLPASTIYYGF
+333 
-345 QNAYESGGSV
+345 E
-355 FDRIRS
+355 
-361 YVSTTGTNLREH
+361 TN
-373 VKYAWNDLTKY
+373 
-384 ATINYWIN
+384 
-392 ADGSDSE
+392 
-399 YKLSV
+399 
-404 KRVVPGTSN
+404 
-413 ATDLG
+413 
-418 TTNNKWKSVWFNN
+418 
-431 LQDIATDTVEW
+431 TVEW

-503 KFYKVGNAS
+503 KFYKVGNTS

-561 FNNAILTHREHL
+561 FNNAILTHKEHL

-641 SGIDDIMCP
+641 SGMDDLMCP

-659 NRNLQNLN
+659 NRNLQTLN

-675 NVNSASRFCDC
+675 NVNSASRFCGCHDLGR
-686 SSAGYSL
+686 SD
-693 RHGAANAYLRLRPRF
+693 RRGATLTSIRLRPRF

>member
-44 AINTANQA
+44 AIDTANQA
-52 LTTAQSADSNATTA
+52 LTTAQNADSNATA
-66 LNLANS
+66 AINLANS

-93 AQNTANSASSLATTA
+93 AQSTANAASSLATTA
-108 NNNANTALNTAN
+108 NNNATTALNTAN
-120 SASAGVTT
+120 AASAGVTA

-161 ATTNGNVTA
+161 ATTNANVTA
-170 AQNAASA
+170 ASNAASS

-182 TSAQSTATLTRNQAY
+182 TSAQSTATLARNQAY
-197 VLRYTGTTIIGGG
+197 VLRYTGTTITGGG

-224 AGDKIIDISGAIYA
+224 AGDKIIDVTGDIYR
-238 IASVDTANQTVTVG
+238 IASVDIANETVTVD
-252 ASPVINLFCDAEN
+252 ASDVIHLATDSNVVHKSGNETITGDKTWS
-265 LIPAANNAY
+265 ANN
-274 DLGSSSYQWNN
+274 QF
-285 LYAKNY
+285 AKIN
-291 FYNGTAWGLDKANE
+291 
-305 WTGANRFNQSVTIAG
+305 TI
-320 QSGILWD
+320 
-327 RKSYTA
+327 
-333 GTLPASTIYYGF
+333 
-345 QNAYESGGSV
+345 E
-355 FDRIRS
+355 
-361 YVSTTGTNLREH
+361 TN
-373 VKYAWNDLTKY
+373 
-384 ATINYWIN
+384 
-392 ADGSDSE
+392 
-399 YKLSV
+399 
-404 KRVVPGTSN
+404 
-413 ATDLG
+413 
-418 TTNNKWKSVWFNN
+418 
-431 LQDIATDTVEW
+431 TVEW

-450 NLISDGHFADMAALL
+450 NLISTGHFANMAALL
-465 TAIRAQDWSDI
+465 TAIRNQDWSDI

-627 MSEIEMFGSNRFAS
+627 MSEIEMFGSNRFSS

-659 NRNLQNLN
+659 NRNLQTLN
-667 RTINTWLR
+667 CTINTWLR
-675 NVNSASRFCDC
+675 NVNSASRFCYCHISGPSYRYDA
-686 SSAGYSL
+686 STTYI
-693 RHGAANAYLRLRPRF
+693 RLRPRF

>member
-44 AINTANQA
+44 AIDTANEA
-52 LTTAQSADSNATTA
+52 LTTARNADFNATTA
-66 LNLANS
+66 LNLANGL
-72 FNAQIIAANQTA
+72 NAQIIAANQTA

-93 AQNTANSASSLATTA
+93 AQNTANAASSLATTA
-108 NNNANTALNTAN
+108 NNNAATALNTAN
-120 SASAGVTT
+120 AASSALTT

-150 AGNITTLQNNL
+150 AGNITTLQNGL
-161 ATTNGNVTA
+161 ATTNANVTA
-170 AQNAASA
+170 ASNAANA

-182 TSAQSTATLTRNQAY
+182 TSAQSTATLARNQAY
-197 VLRYTGTTIIGGG
+197 VLRYTGTTITGGG

-224 AGDKIIDISGAIYA
+224 AGDKIIDISGAIYD
-238 IASVDTANQTVTVG
+238 IASVDTANETVTVG

-265 LIPAANNAY
+265 LIPAANDAY
-274 DLGSSSYQWNN
+274 DLGSASKQWLNT
-285 LYAKNY
+285 YSKGY
-291 FYNGTAWGLDKANE
+291 YYNGVAWGLDKANVWSE
-305 WTGANRFNQSVTIAG
+305 NNQFAKINTI
-320 QSGILWD
+320 
-327 RKSYTA
+327 
-333 GTLPASTIYYGF
+333 
-345 QNAYESGGSV
+345 E
-355 FDRIRS
+355 
-361 YVSTTGTNLREH
+361 TN
-373 VKYAWNDLTKY
+373 
-384 ATINYWIN
+384 
-392 ADGSDSE
+392 
-399 YKLSV
+399 
-404 KRVVPGTSN
+404 
-413 ATDLG
+413 
-418 TTNNKWKSVWFNN
+418 
-431 LQDIATDTVEW
+431 TVEW

-450 NLISDGHFADMAALL
+450 NLISPGHFANMAALL
-465 TAIRAQDWSDI
+465 TAIRNQDWSDI

-503 KFYKVGNAS
+503 KFYKVGNTS
-512 LETHHLV
+512 LGTHHLV

-617 GNWYDCNLVL
+617 GDWYDCNLVL
-627 MSEIEMFGSNRFAS
+627 MSEVEMFGSNRFAS
-641 SGIDDIMCP
+641 SGMDDIMCP

-659 NRNLQNLN
+659 NRNLQTLN

-675 NVNSASRFCDC
+675 NVNSASRFCFYGLRGI
-686 SSAGYSL
+686 SSRQDATTS
-693 RHGAANAYLRLRPRF
+693 NLRLRPRF

>member
-33 LGQYVQ
+33 LGHYVQ

-44 AINTANQA
+44 AIDVANQA

-66 LNLANS
+66 INLANS

-108 NNNANTALNTAN
+108 NNSAATALNTAN
-120 SASAGVTT
+120 AASAGVTT

-135 LGNRMTAA
+135 LGNRMTSA
-143 ENAINAN
+143 ENNISAN

-161 ATTNGNVTA
+161 ATTNANVTA
-170 AQNAASA
+170 AANAASS

-182 TSAQSTATLTRNQAY
+182 TSAQATATLARNQAY
-197 VLRYTGTTIIGGG
+197 VLRYTATTITGGG
-210 TIAYADIDNTDNIK
+210 TIAYANIDNTDNIK
-224 AGDKIIDISGAIYA
+224 AGDKIIDATGAIYE
-238 IASVDTANQTVTVG
+238 IASVDIANQIVTVG

-265 LIPAANNAY
+265 LIPAANDAY
-274 DLGSSSYQWNN
+274 DLGSASKQWLNT
-285 LYAKNY
+285 YSKGY
-291 FYNGTAWGLDKANE
+291 YYNGVAWGLDKANT
-305 WTGANRFNQSVTIAG
+305 WSANNQFAKINTI
-320 QSGILWD
+320 
-327 RKSYTA
+327 
-333 GTLPASTIYYGF
+333 
-345 QNAYESGGSV
+345 E
-355 FDRIRS
+355 
-361 YVSTTGTNLREH
+361 TN
-373 VKYAWNDLTKY
+373 
-384 ATINYWIN
+384 
-392 ADGSDSE
+392 
-399 YKLSV
+399 
-404 KRVVPGTSN
+404 
-413 ATDLG
+413 
-418 TTNNKWKSVWFNN
+418 
-431 LQDIATDTVEW
+431 TVEW

-450 NLISDGHFADMAALL
+450 NLISDGHFANMAALL

-503 KFYKVGNAS
+503 KFYKVGNTS

-550 LPALYAILNPL
+550 LPVLYAILNPL

-641 SGIDDIMCP
+641 SGMDDLMCP

-659 NRNLQNLN
+659 NRNLQTLN
-667 RTINTWLR
+667 HTINTWLR
-675 NVNSASRFCDC
+675 NVNSASRFCLC
-686 SSAGYSL
+686 SHRGYSSRL
-693 RHGAANAYLRLRPRF
+693 DASTTFIRLRPRF

>member
-52 LTTAQSADSNATTA
+52 LTTAQNADSNATA
-66 LNLANS
+66 AINLANS

-84 GNALTTAQS
+84 GNALTTAQG
-93 AQNTANSASSLATTA
+93 AQNTANAASSLATTA
-108 NNNANTALNTAN
+108 NNNAATALNAAN
-120 SASAGVTT
+120 SASAGVTA

-143 ENAINAN
+143 ENAINTN
-150 AGNITTLQNNL
+150 AGNITTLQNDL
-161 ATTNGNVTA
+161 ATTNANVTA
-170 AQNAASA
+170 ATNAASS

-182 TSAQSTATLTRNQAY
+182 TSAQSTATLARNQAY
-197 VLRYTGTTIIGGG
+197 VLRYTGTTITGGG

-265 LIPAANNAY
+265 LIPAANDAY
-274 DLGSSSYQWNN
+274 DLGSASKQWLNT
-285 LYAKNY
+285 YSKGY
-291 FYNGTAWGLDKANE
+291 YYNGVAWGLDKANI
-305 WTGANRFNQSVTIAG
+305 WSANNQFAKINTI
-320 QSGILWD
+320 
-327 RKSYTA
+327 
-333 GTLPASTIYYGF
+333 
-345 QNAYESGGSV
+345 E
-355 FDRIRS
+355 
-361 YVSTTGTNLREH
+361 TN
-373 VKYAWNDLTKY
+373 
-384 ATINYWIN
+384 
-392 ADGSDSE
+392 
-399 YKLSV
+399 
-404 KRVVPGTSN
+404 
-413 ATDLG
+413 
-418 TTNNKWKSVWFNN
+418 
-431 LQDIATDTVEW
+431 TVEW

-450 NLISDGHFADMAALL
+450 NLISDGHFANMAALL

-503 KFYKVGNAS
+503 KFYKVGNTS

-627 MSEIEMFGSNRFAS
+627 MSEIEMFGNNRFSS

-659 NRNLQNLN
+659 NRNLQTLN

-675 NVNSASRFCDC
+675 NVNSASRFCHC
-686 SSAGYSL
+686 SYSGYSL
-693 RHGAANAYLRLRPRF
+693 RYDAAFTLIRLRPRF

>member
-39 DNVSG
+39 DNIAG
-44 AINTANQA
+44 AIDNANLA
-52 LTTAQSADSNATTA
+52 LTTAQNADSNATA
-66 LNLANS
+66 AINLANS

-93 AQNTANSASSLATTA
+93 AQSTANAASSLATTA
-108 NNNANTALNTAN
+108 NNNAATALNTAN
-120 SASAGVTT
+120 AASSSVTT

-150 AGNITTLQNNL
+150 AGNITNLQNALN
-161 ATTNGNVTA
+161 TTNGNVTA
-170 AQNAASA
+170 AQNAANA
-177 AQATA
+177 AQAMA
-182 TSAQSTATLTRNQAY
+182 TSAQSTATLARNQAY
-197 VLRYTGTTIIGGG
+197 VLRYTGTTITGGG

-224 AGDKIIDISGAIYA
+224 AGDKIIDITGAIYA

-265 LIPAANNAY
+265 LIPAANDAY
-274 DLGSSSYQWNN
+274 DLGSASKQWLNT
-285 LYAKNY
+285 YSKGY
-291 FYNGTAWGLDKANE
+291 YYNGVAWGLDKANE
-305 WTGANRFNQSVTIAG
+305 WTANNQFAKINTI
-320 QSGILWD
+320 
-327 RKSYTA
+327 
-333 GTLPASTIYYGF
+333 
-345 QNAYESGGSV
+345 E
-355 FDRIRS
+355 
-361 YVSTTGTNLREH
+361 TN
-373 VKYAWNDLTKY
+373 
-384 ATINYWIN
+384 
-392 ADGSDSE
+392 
-399 YKLSV
+399 
-404 KRVVPGTSN
+404 
-413 ATDLG
+413 
-418 TTNNKWKSVWFNN
+418 
-431 LQDIATDTVEW
+431 TVEW

-602 VYSSGDPNTPGCVTA
+602 VYSSGNPNTPGCVTA

-627 MSEIEMFGSNRFAS
+627 MSEIEMFGSNRFSS

-659 NRNLQNLN
+659 NRNLQTLN

-675 NVNSASRFCDC
+675 NVNSASRFCICRYD
-686 SSAGYSL
+686 GDSL
-693 RHGAANAYLRLRPRF
+693 RGDASITIIRLRPRF

>member
-44 AINTANQA
+44 AIDTANQA
-52 LTTAQSADSNATTA
+52 LTTAQNADSNATA
-66 LNLANS
+66 AINLANS

-108 NNNANTALNTAN
+108 NNNAATALNTAN

-143 ENAINAN
+143 ENAISTN
-150 AGNITTLQNNL
+150 AGNITSLQNSL
-161 ATTNGNVTA
+161 ATTNSNVTA
-170 AQNAASA
+170 AANAANT

-182 TSAQSTATLTRNQAY
+182 TSAQSTATLARNQAY
-197 VLRYTGTTIIGGG
+197 VLRYTGTTITGGG

-224 AGDKIIDISGAIYA
+224 AGDKIIDVTGAIYA
-238 IASVDTANQTVTVG
+238 IVSVDTANQTVTAG

-265 LIPAANNAY
+265 LIPAANDTY

-285 LYAKNY
+285 LYANNY
-291 FYNGTAWGLDKANE
+291 FYNGVAWGLDKSNVWSGE
-305 WTGANRFNQSVTIAG
+305 NSFNNSNLNRKYNFTLGDNSYQISRIQYQDKDSTRWGVLSFIHNTDNSVYCDIGVNCLKNDGQTVLSKSIRFLIQSDNN
-320 QSGILWD
+320 SEL
-327 RKSYTA
+327 KP
-333 GTLPASTIYYGF
+333 L
-345 QNAYESGGSV
+345 
-355 FDRIRS
+355 
-361 YVSTTGTNLREH
+361 
-373 VKYAWNDLTKY
+373 NDK
-384 ATINYWIN
+384 AI
-392 ADGSDSE
+392 
-399 YKLSV
+399 
-404 KRVVPGTSN
+404 
-413 ATDLG
+413 DLG
-418 TTNNKWKSVWFNN
+418 TSTNKWKSVWFNN
-431 LQDIATDTVEW
+431 MQDIATDTVEW

-659 NRNLQNLN
+659 NRNLQTLN

-675 NVNSASRFCDC
+675 NVNSASRFCNC
-686 SSAGYSL
+686 RHYGYSI
-693 RHGAANAYLRLRPRF
+693 RYDASHTSIRLRPRF

>member
-44 AINTANQA
+44 AIDTANEA
-52 LTTAQSADSNATTA
+52 LTTARNADSNATA
-66 LNLANS
+66 AINLANS
-72 FNAQIIAANQTA
+72 LNAQIIAANQTA

-93 AQNTANSASSLATTA
+93 AQTTANAASSLATTA
-108 NNNANTALNTAN
+108 NNNAATALNTAN
-120 SASAGVTT
+120 AASSAVTT

-150 AGNITTLQNNL
+150 AGNITTLQNGL
-161 ATTNGNVTA
+161 TTTNANVTA
-170 AQNAASA
+170 AANAASS

-182 TSAQSTATLTRNQAY
+182 TSAQSTATLARNQAY
-197 VLRYTGTTIIGGG
+197 VLRYTGTTITGGG

-238 IASVDTANQTVTVG
+238 IASVDTVNQTVTVG

-265 LIPAANNAY
+265 LIPAANDAY
-274 DLGSSSYQWNN
+274 DLGSASKQWLNT
-285 LYAKNY
+285 YSKGY
-291 FYNGTAWGLDKANE
+291 YYNGVAWGLDKANI
-305 WTGANRFNQSVTIAG
+305 WSANNQFAKINTI
-320 QSGILWD
+320 
-327 RKSYTA
+327 
-333 GTLPASTIYYGF
+333 
-345 QNAYESGGSV
+345 E
-355 FDRIRS
+355 
-361 YVSTTGTNLREH
+361 TN
-373 VKYAWNDLTKY
+373 
-384 ATINYWIN
+384 
-392 ADGSDSE
+392 
-399 YKLSV
+399 
-404 KRVVPGTSN
+404 
-413 ATDLG
+413 
-418 TTNNKWKSVWFNN
+418 
-431 LQDIATDTVEW
+431 TVEW

-450 NLISDGHFADMAALL
+450 NLISTGHFADMAALL

-503 KFYKVGNAS
+503 KFYKVGNTS

-627 MSEIEMFGSNRFAS
+627 MSEIEMFGSNRFSS

-659 NRNLQNLN
+659 NRNLQTLN

-675 NVNSASRFCDC
+675 NVNSASRFCLCYYRGLSDRDG
-686 SSAGYSL
+686 ASL
-693 RHGAANAYLRLRPRF
+693 TNFRLRPRF